1 MKNINKHNTIK
12 TILTGIT
19 FKNFE
24 KDFILEFTDFYVA
37 ILMTMCCTISQPLI
51 LFWTIN
57 VVLEKRLKSKLNL
70 HQIFLP
76 TVKTE
81 ESRKMDKL
89 NILKIEYCKQTQS
102 LIQDRTVTTL
112 LYLNHEE
119 KVFQTLLGLKKWQT
133 LGEDTVGDPPV
144 SSPLTVLVQAN
155 TGLELL
161 PYFW

>member
-1 MKNINKHNTIK
+1 
-12 TILTGIT
+12 
-19 FKNFE
+19 
-24 KDFILEFTDFYVA
+24 
-37 ILMTMCCTISQPLI
+37 
-51 LFWTIN
+51 
-57 VVLEKRLKSKLNL
+57 
-70 HQIFLP
+70 
-76 TVKTE
+76 
-81 ESRKMDKL
+81 MDKL

-119 KVFQTLLGLKKWQT
+119 KVFQPLLGLKKWQT